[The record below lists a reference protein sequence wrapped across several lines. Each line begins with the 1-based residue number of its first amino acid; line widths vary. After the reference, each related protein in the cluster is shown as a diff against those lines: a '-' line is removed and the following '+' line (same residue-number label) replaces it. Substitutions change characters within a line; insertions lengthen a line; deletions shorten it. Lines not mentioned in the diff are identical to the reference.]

1 MSLSRPLDQQA
12 LSPPALA
19 PEASVSW
26 RERLRTLSVLFKL
39 RIVALLLLTAVGG
52 AFLGAQGWPGLGTL
66 TLLLITGGLAAAGSS
81 ATNQYLEQET
91 DQRMLRTRHRP
102 LVAGAIAHPEW
113 VPYVAAAMVFLP
125 VVVVAPWKP
134 ALAFFLLLGA
144 FIYVVIYTLWLKPRT
159 LWNIVIG
166 GAAGSAAVLSGSA
179 AVGRWDEPGA
189 LLLALLIFLW
199 TPTHF
204 WSLALVYKDDY
215 ARGGVPMLPTRTTP
229 RVATAWIAVHTL
241 ATAAAALALA
251 AHPALGWLYA
261 VPVALATLDLV
272 ARNVRLLRRPE
283 RKEAFDL
290 FKASNVYLALVIFMI
305 LLDTLF

>member
-19 PEASVSW
+19 PEARVSW

-125 VVVVAPWKP
+125 VVVVTPWKP

-215 ARGGVPMLPTRTTP
+215 ARGGVPMLPARTTP

>member
-144 FIYVVIYTLWLKPRT
+144 FIYVVIYTLWLTPRT

-215 ARGGVPMLPTRTTP
+215 ARGGVPMLPARTTP

-251 AHPALGWLYA
+251 AYPALGWLYA

>member
-19 PEASVSW
+19 PASGITW
-26 RERLRTLSVLFKL
+26 RERLRIWSVLFKL
-39 RIVALLLLTAVGG
+39 RIVSLLLLTAVGG
-52 AFLGAQGWPGLGTL
+52 AFLGARGWPGLGTL
-66 TLLLITGGLAAAGSS
+66 TLLLVTGGLAAAGSS
-81 ATNQYLEQET
+81 ATNQYLEQEA

-102 LVAGAIAHPEW
+102 LVAGAIANPER

-125 VVVVAPWKP
+125 VVVITPWNP
-134 ALAFFLLLGA
+134 ELAFFLLLGA

-199 TPTHF
+199 TPSHF

-229 RVATAWIAVHTL
+229 RVAALWITVHTL
-241 ATAAAALALA
+241 ATAAAALALT

-261 VPVALATLDLV
+261 VPVALATLDLA

-290 FKASNVYLALVIFMI
+290 FKASNIYLALVIAMI